1 MVRLPGSFLFWEGIG
16 RMKIENLQTDRQKG
30 LTEQEANDRLE
41 YYGVNSIDT
50 QSTKSFIVYFKEA
63 MKDITILILLVATGL
78 STFIAY
84 QTHPDDFTEPIVIFS
99 IVLLNLYL
107 SIRQQKSAE
116 KSMDQLKKMSTPSS
130 RVLRESSVKEINS
143 SEIVPGDIVQLKL
156 GDRVPADAKVITST
170 NFFVDESF
178 LTGESEPSE
187 KDASYRASDIEA
199 LSDRKDLVFSGSL
212 VVTGKATIL
221 VEKTGNATEIGKIS
235 HLITNEGTHVAPL
248 QIKMQRLGKVL
259 GIVAITA
266 GFLAIVICL
275 VKGLSVESSIMTAI
289 SMAVAAIPEVLPVVV
304 TISLAVGMGNM
315 AIKKTIVRTPSTVET
330 VGGVSVICSD
340 KTGTITEN
348 KMTLKKI
355 VPLTEL
361 PILID
366 FTKDKEKNLL
376 LLFYLASGSSENEGG
391 GNPTELAIQ
400 KAVKDRFSEKELQ
413 ESLSDLKKIK
423 ELPFDSKRKRMTVVY
438 RMGQEYFSVTKG
450 AFDRLH
456 LVNPSE
462 HYQAEHDQLADQAY
476 RVLGVAYKV
485 FQQPIEELS
494 EEELEEELSFAGF
507 IGIIDPARKEAAKAV
522 EIAKKAGIKTV
533 MITGDHL
540 LTASRIAKEVGIMG
554 EGDQAMTGAELKR
567 IGDKQLAET
576 IDRCRLFAR
585 TSPEDKIRIVKAFQ
599 QNDEIVAMTGDGVND
614 APALKA
620 ADVGIAMGS
629 GTEVAKEASDMVLV
643 DDHFATIVQ
652 AVEEGRRVYQN
663 IRKSLYAMLGCN
675 ISALTIV
682 LISLILG
689 WGAPVTAIQLL
700 IIKVVADGIP
710 GFSLSVEPA
719 EEKNM
724 EKQPIHKYDSI
735 FSRGLTFKILEI
747 SVVFTVVTLLA
758 IVIGRTQS
766 VAIAETMTFIV
777 LGLSTISHMYNCRSE
792 VSILRLK
799 FLGNPLLVL
808 TTAIGALIIVLLVTI
823 PLTQHIFGFVTIGL
837 SNWLW
842 VLGLSF
848 IPVAYIEVKKW
859 THLF

>member
-1 MVRLPGSFLFWEGIG
+1 
-16 RMKIENLQTDRQKG
+16 MKIENLQTDRQKG

-50 QSTKSFIVYFKEA
+50 QSTKSFIVYLKEA

-130 RVLRESSVKEINS
+130 RVLREGSIKEINS

-187 KDASYRASDIEA
+187 KDASYQPTDNEA

-212 VVTGKATIL
+212 VVTGKATVL

-235 HLITNEGTHVAPL
+235 HLIKNEGTHVAPL
-248 QIKMQRLGKVL
+248 QVKMQRLGKVL

-266 GFLAIVICL
+266 GFLAIVIGL
-275 VKGLSVESSIMTAI
+275 VKGLSLESSIMTAI

-361 PILID
+361 PTLID

-376 LLFYLASGSSENEGG
+376 LLFYLASGFSEKEGG

-456 LVNPSE
+456 LVNLNE
-462 HYQAEHDQLADQAY
+462 DYQAEHDQLADQAY

-485 FQQPIEELS
+485 FQQSIEELS
-494 EEELEEELSFAGF
+494 EEELEEELTFVGF

-522 EIAKKAGIKTV
+522 EIAKKQESK
-533 MITGDHL
+533 
-540 LTASRIAKEVGIMG
+540 
-554 EGDQAMTGAELKR
+554 
-567 IGDKQLAET
+567 
-576 IDRCRLFAR
+576 
-585 TSPEDKIRIVKAFQ
+585 
-599 QNDEIVAMTGDGVND
+599 
-614 APALKA
+614 
-620 ADVGIAMGS
+620 
-629 GTEVAKEASDMVLV
+629 
-643 DDHFATIVQ
+643 
-652 AVEEGRRVYQN
+652 
-663 IRKSLYAMLGCN
+663 
-675 ISALTIV
+675 
-682 LISLILG
+682 
-689 WGAPVTAIQLL
+689 
-700 IIKVVADGIP
+700 
-710 GFSLSVEPA
+710 
-719 EEKNM
+719 
-724 EKQPIHKYDSI
+724 
-735 FSRGLTFKILEI
+735 
-747 SVVFTVVTLLA
+747 
-758 IVIGRTQS
+758 
-766 VAIAETMTFIV
+766 
-777 LGLSTISHMYNCRSE
+777 
-792 VSILRLK
+792 
-799 FLGNPLLVL
+799 PL
-808 TTAIGALIIVLLVTI
+808 
-823 PLTQHIFGFVTIGL
+823 
-837 SNWLW
+837 
-842 VLGLSF
+842 
-848 IPVAYIEVKKW
+848 
-859 THLF
+859 